1 MKCKCG
7 SEMKVKKENYQYT
20 ESGLDNV
27 ILQGVEVRR
36 CPKCGSWEVVL
47 PRLAELHR
55 TLARAVA
62 TGSSPL
68 RPQEIR
74 FLRKYLG
81 YSGADFARAIG
92 VSPETLSRWE
102 NGKAEPNRMVD
113 LLLRYMALT
122 RDPLTEYPPV
132 APSVVEQLPQQ
143 IGRKARTSGFQLR
156 ETHNHWQAQPAAA

>member
-1 MKCKCG
+1 MKCECG
-7 SEMKVKKENYQYT
+7 TEMKSRKENYRYT

-27 ILQGVEVRR
+27 ILLGVEVRR
-36 CPKCGSWEVVL
+36 CRSCGRSEVVL
-47 PRLAELHR
+47 PRLEELHR
-55 TLARAVA
+55 TIARTVA

-81 YSGADFARAIG
+81 YSGADFARVIG

-102 NGKAEPNRMVD
+102 NGKAEPSRMVD

-122 RDPLTEYPPV
+122 TLTDGV
-132 APSVVEQLPQQ
+132 DHTNGLPAGCSECC
-143 IGRKARTSGFQLR
+143 GRASEANRPQSL
-156 ETHNHWQAQPAAA
+156 HA

>member
-1 MKCKCG
+1 MKCECG
-7 SEMKVKKENYQYT
+7 PEMKSRKENYRYT

-27 ILQGVEVRR
+27 ILLGVEVRR
-36 CPKCGSWEVVL
+36 CPSCGLSEVVL
-47 PRLAELHR
+47 PRLEELHR
-55 TLARAVA
+55 TITRTVA

-81 YSGADFARAIG
+81 YSGADFARVIG

-102 NGKAEPNRMVD
+102 NGKAEPSRMVD

-122 RDPLTEYPPV
+122 RDPLTDYPPV
-132 APSVVEQLPQQ
+132 APSVVEELPKQ
-143 IGRKARTSGFQLR
+143 IDRKASTPSFQLR
-156 ETHNHWQAQPAAA
+156 ETGNHWRAQPAAA